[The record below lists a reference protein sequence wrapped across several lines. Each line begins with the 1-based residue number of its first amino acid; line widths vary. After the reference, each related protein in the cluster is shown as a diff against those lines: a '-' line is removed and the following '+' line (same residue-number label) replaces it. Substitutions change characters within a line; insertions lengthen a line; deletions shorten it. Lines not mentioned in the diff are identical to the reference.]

1 MALTRSLVAMSCA
14 SAAAFS
20 APHVGV
26 HSALVARAARPAA
39 PLMAEKVDTGMDTG
53 VVEPELSF
61 RGAVFADHPS
71 DDPSEACFLAH
82 DWMDSTDDEKWV
94 CCSYS
99 DLLQCDEAPAHPDD
113 SY

>member
-1 MALTRSLVAMSCA
+1 MALTRSLVVVSCA

-26 HSALVARAARPAA
+26 NSAVVARAARPAA
-39 PLMAEKVDTGMDTG
+39 PLMVDKSQEMDTEMI
-53 VVEPELSF
+53 EPELSF
-61 RGAVFADHPS
+61 RGAVFSEKPS
-71 DDPSEACFLAH
+71 EDPTEACFLTP
-82 DWMDSTDDEKWV
+82 DWMDGTDDEKWV
-94 CCSYS
+94 CCSYN